1 MTTEHGMRRV
11 MTGLYQ
17 GDDVRCE
24 KVDGLW
30 RFDLKC
36 NQLGLLTWYEY
47 HPAGAWTPIGK
58 WRTIDAGLAVADR
71 LRSGVSF
78 WDADLQR
85 TRAYDEEVYA
95 LLRQFP
101 GN

>member
-11 MTGLYQ
+11 MPGLYQ